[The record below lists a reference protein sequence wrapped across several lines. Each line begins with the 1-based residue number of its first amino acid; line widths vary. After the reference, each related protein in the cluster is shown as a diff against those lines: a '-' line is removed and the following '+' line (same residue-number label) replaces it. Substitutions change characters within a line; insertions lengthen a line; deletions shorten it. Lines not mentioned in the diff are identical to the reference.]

1 MFYKPLVSIIIV
13 TLNREKELLRCLKSI
28 NQQTYQNYEVIIL
41 DNNSK
46 DNTIKSINK
55 NFSFVKIYKAKKNL
69 GTSYPRNAGVKFSN
83 GDLIWFLD
91 SDVYLKDSSVL
102 NEYVYKYFD
111 NSIADVIGGEGVLDK
126 NQNIIGT
133 KKLKLYKNGM
143 IKGFIDKS
151 DYISSTKIIATCN
164 LLIKKD
170 LFIKVGGFD
179 HFYFFYLEDIDLTYR
194 LSNLT
199 NKIFYVPKCKVV
211 HYFSK
216 SNRFRNFFLA
226 NRNRIYF
233 LLKNH
238 SIKKIILLP
247 INDLFY
253 IINFDSLK
261 RVYLKFFTYPKKETF
276 NTNEERRSFK
286 IMNILN
292 SFYISLIVIT
302 SMVYSYLYIP
312 YYILNYKK
320 IKNKKNF
327 LDFINKK
334 DFYKI

>member
-1 MFYKPLVSIIIV
+1 MLYKPLVSIIIV
-13 TLNREKELLRCLKSI
+13 TLNREKELLKCLESL

-41 DNNSK
+41 DNNSN

-55 NFSFVKIYKAKKNL
+55 KFPFVKIYKAKKNL

-111 NSIADVIGGEGVLDK
+111 TSIADAIGGEGVLDK
-126 NQNIIGT
+126 NHNIIGT

-151 DYISSTKIIATCN
+151 VNISCTKIIATCN

-170 LFIKVGGFD
+170 LFIKAGGFD

-233 LLKNH
+233 LLKNYP
-238 SIKKIILLP
+238 IKKIFLLP

-253 IINFDSLK
+253 IINFDTIR
-261 RVYLKFFTYPKKETF
+261 RVYSKFFIDQKKETF
-276 NTNEERRSFK
+276 NIIEDTKSFK
-286 IMNILN
+286 IINILN
-292 SFYISLIVIT
+292 SLYISLIVII
-302 SMVYSYLYIP
+302 SMLCSYLYIP

-320 IKNKKNF
+320 IKKKKNF
-327 LDFINKK
+327 LNFINNN
-334 DFYKI
+334 DFNEI